1 MRSGVTA
8 PLWFTNDLVHIHID
22 GEASGGA
29 FALVE
34 SREPR
39 GDMPPLHVHRADDE
53 TFYVLEGELT
63 LFVGD
68 QRLTLTAGQ
77 AALAARGV
85 PHSYRVES
93 AEARVLLVNTPAGFE
108 AFVRAV
114 SEPAPAEEL
123 PPPGRPLDPEA
134 LARAAAE
141 HGIEIL
147 GPPGALPS

>member
-1 MRSGVTA
+1 MSCGPA
-8 PLWFTNDLVHIHID
+8 PPRIHID
-22 GEASGGA
+22 GEASNGA

-34 SREPR
+34 SRKPH
-39 GDMPPLHVHRADDE
+39 GDMPPMHVHRADDE

-77 AALAARGV
+77 AALAPRGV

-93 AEARVLLVNTPAGFE
+93 PEARVLLVTAPAGFE

-114 SEPAPAEEL
+114 SEPAPADEL

-134 LARAAAE
+134 LTRAAAE